1 MLKAS
6 VWEKRVKQKE
16 ADPKVR
22 VIATPPPWFDYNWT
36 VPGDLDPALI
46 GSIAT
51 VPVTVDVS
59 VIEIPTLGEWGLALL
74 ALLLAGAATLRVA
87 RRERRS

>member
-1 MLKAS
+1 MRSPLLAAALLVVACS
-6 VWEKRVKQKE
+6 RPGAGGVPGDGPNPTRAPV
-16 ADPKVR
+16 
-22 VIATPPPWFDYNWT
+22 TPPP
-36 VPGDLDPALI
+36 
-46 GSIAT
+46 AT